1 MTVVVRPRGQFANLL
16 AKLRKECHSCNSFSP
31 PDEDFAD
38 FETDFADFE
47 SRRSQLNDNQTS
59 INGFSTSVVA
69 PERCLI
75 GGMRQIENNRSQ
87 HLSFENLTKCRELNE
102 GSEGYASV
110 TVAKSAA

>member
-47 SRRSQLNDNQTS
+47 SRRPQLNDNQTS
-59 INGFSTSVVA
+59 INAFPTSVVA

-75 GGMRQIENNRSQ
+75 GGMRQIENNRSR
-87 HLSFENLTKCRELNE
+87 HLSAENRT
-102 GSEGYASV
+102 
-110 TVAKSAA
+110 

>member
-16 AKLRKECHSCNSFSP
+16 AKIRKEFHSCNSFSP

-38 FETDFADFE
+38 FE
-47 SRRSQLNDNQTS
+47 SRRPQLNDNHPS

-75 GGMRQIENNRSQ
+75 GGMRQIENNRARN
-87 HLSFENLTKCRELNE
+87 LSAENRTKCRELNE